1 MYFKQFPIVGYTFGN
16 DLPAVAFQDLTAYVD
31 VVDRLKD
38 NLAFYEF
45 YHILEGDRPDQVS
58 QKLYGSPNFY
68 YLFFLMNNNIRE
80 RGWPLTLNQV
90 NTKVK
95 KDFPN
100 TTITTQTTL
109 IDRMKPTHTVLGAL
123 SGATGKIVHRNL
135 DLGQLVIEGTHVFNA
150 GEVVSSPE
158 SPGQTITITGSTA
171 QSDSIAYFRN
181 ASGKRDDIAT
191 PGGTANAAGVTL
203 APVTYAED
211 YREQNDILRKIKV
224 PRAEI
229 VSEIDSKFIEELNVQ

>member
-1 MYFKQFPIVGYTFGN
+1 
-16 DLPAVAFQDLTAYVD
+16 
-31 VVDRLKD
+31 
-38 NLAFYEF
+38 
-45 YHILEGDRPDQVS
+45 
-58 QKLYGSPNFY
+58 
-68 YLFFLMNNNIRE
+68 
-80 RGWPLTLNQV
+80 
-90 NTKVK
+90 
-95 KDFPN
+95 
-100 TTITTQTTL
+100 
-109 IDRMKPTHTVLGAL
+109 MKPTHTVLGAL
-123 SGATGKIVHRNL
+123 SEATGKIVHRNL
-135 DLGQLVIEGTHVFNA
+135 DLGQLVIEGTHVFNS

-158 SPGQTITITGSTA
+158 SPGQNITITGSTA

-181 ASGKRDDIAT
+181 AAGKRDDIAT